1 MISKEQN
8 LDPQHP
14 IHHVRVHLSHAIEFQ
29 ELPPI
34 DLRME
39 CHLLSRSQVC
49 SHGSI
54 STGRVEKAVAIR
66 ARKDATFFLQ
76 SAGIFL
82 RSTSQSASLEYVM
95 SMGSS
100 ETGSTGVAPVC
111 WSIAEHWQIVKQL
124 ASTNRRALPLLC
136 KAKLDCSMTTYHII
150 ISVVFCYHYA
160 KPCLF
165 HHRRN
170 SFLPEHPTSKHK
182 SAGSFHLAQV
192 CVTCISI

>member
-34 DLRME
+34 DLRVE
-39 CHLLSRSQVC
+39 CYLLSKSQVC

-82 RSTSQSASLEYVM
+82 RSTSQSIPSQQDACHKFFLQPKLYTLNPIKRVPLSLQRN
-95 SMGSS
+95 S
-100 ETGSTGVAPVC
+100 
-111 WSIAEHWQIVKQL
+111 HWEEIM
-124 ASTNRRALPLLC
+124 PLHSKFLRVNHTL
-136 KAKLDCSMTTYHII
+136 KHII
-150 ISVVFCYHYA
+150 SIRKCHMVQEIA
-160 KPCLF
+160 
-165 HHRRN
+165 
-170 SFLPEHPTSKHK
+170 SKV
-182 SAGSFHLAQV
+182 LQ
-192 CVTCISI
+192 

>member
-1 MISKEQN
+1 MCTFPSNFPLPVAPLAKPLYMISKEQN

-82 RSTSQSASLEYVM
+82 RSTSQSIPSQQDA
-95 SMGSS
+95 
-100 ETGSTGVAPVC
+100 C
-111 WSIAEHWQIVKQL
+111 HK
-124 ASTNRRALPLLC
+124 
-136 KAKLDCSMTTYHII
+136 
-150 ISVVFCYHYA
+150 VF
-160 KPCLF
+160 P
-165 HHRRN
+165 
-170 SFLPEHPTSKHK
+170 
-182 SAGSFHLAQV
+182 SA
-192 CVTCISI
+192 